1 MSLID
6 KLILP
11 EKHTTERDFYEVI
24 ESHLTYLKNHP
35 LTRLTTVQPDQAAI
49 YKGDFFGLLNS
60 MSVDK
65 KYHYPIMRVS
75 GYLSSSDYN
84 GLDLELYMPS
94 EEVVNEIMTVYLS
107 REEN

>member
-1 MSLID
+1 MSLIE
-6 KLILP
+6 KFILP
-11 EKHTTERDFYEVI
+11 EEYTTKRDFYEVI

-35 LTRLTTVQPDQAAI
+35 STHLTTIQPDQAAI

-84 GLDLELYMPS
+84 GLGLEIYMPS
-94 EEVVNEIMTVYLS
+94 EEVINEIITIYLS